1 MVKYK
6 QGEIYSLQEIIEDGK
21 PSRWAEFNLSRY
33 LPTYPVAMYLGVKKG
48 GSKTWAIFGLLTSD
62 KRPGRVI
69 AAHRF
74 KPDLH
79 ENIPADLN
87 LHKKFQEERKKQI
100 KKLMETPEYKYMTRK
115 FGEDISRPE
124 TLEDPEMRR
133 AIYDALKKG
142 DIKKFEQL
150 KREALNKKK
159 SPEPSPKPAPTPK
172 PSPKLVS
179 KPETTA
185 DITPEPVPEKDTPAK
200 PDKTGKTNTLPSS
213 ITKSNIIKAA
223 AAAGGAFFL
232 LKILLK

>member
-6 QGEIYSLQEIIEDGK
+6 QGEIYTLQEIIEDGK

-33 LPTYPVAMYLGVKKG
+33 LPTYPIAMYLGVRKG

-79 ENIPADLN
+79 ENVPADLN

-100 KKLMETPEYKYMTRK
+100 KKLMETPEYKYMTHK
-115 FGEDISRPE
+115 FGENISRPE
-124 TLEDPEMRR
+124 TLEDPQMRKD
-133 AIYDALKKG
+133 IYNALKKG
-142 DIKKFEQL
+142 DIEKFEQL
-150 KREALNKKK
+150 KRDAVSKKK
-159 SPEPSPKPAPTPK
+159 TPEPSPRPAPTPK
-172 PSPKLVS
+172 PAPKPAD
-179 KPETTA
+179 KPETPA
-185 DITPEPVPEKDTPAK
+185 DTTPKPAPEKDTPAK
-200 PDKTGKTNTLPSS
+200 PDKTRKTDTFPSS
-213 ITKSNIIKAA
+213 ITKSNLIKAA

-232 LKILLK
+232 LRILLK